1 MRQGLLIF
9 ISIILFSC
17 SKNESNESIELLKAK
32 FHGKYEMISS
42 ISSEPVDL
50 NMDGISST
58 NLLSEN
64 KEILDAGLELLVID
78 VRKNLFEE
86 KWPVEYIF
94 LPKGEKFDSTSYH
107 PSYTIN
113 YANYINSAMCQ
124 FDENYKS
131 IKLISDFY
139 QNSTNKLIGIESI
152 SLEENEI
159 IKVISIRNLYTING
173 WTKTRIV
180 SKYKRFTI
188 DT

>member
-1 MRQGLLIF
+1 
-9 ISIILFSC
+9 
-17 SKNESNESIELLKAK
+17 
-32 FHGKYEMISS
+32 MISS
-42 ISSEPVDL
+42 FSSEPVDL

-64 KEILDAGLELLVID
+64 KEILGAGLELLVIEASE
-78 VRKNLFEE
+78 NLFEE
-86 KWPVEYIF
+86 KWPVEYISV
-94 LPKGEKFDSTSYH
+94 PRGEVFDSTSYH

-113 YANYINSAMCQ
+113 YANYANAVMCQ

-131 IKLISDFY
+131 INLLSGFY

-159 IKVISIRNLYTING
+159 IKVTSIRKLYTIGG
-173 WTKTRIV
+173 WTTTRIV

-188 DT
+188 ET